1 MEVAYRKQL
10 DEYLE
15 KIDSVIEN
23 GRYKDN
29 WESLS
34 AYPVPTWYK
43 NAKFGV
49 FLHWGVYSVPAYY
62 SEWYPRLMYYKGNP
76 VYWHHKKK
84 YGKDFNYRD
93 FVPMFKA
100 EKFDAEKWVS
110 ILKSAGAKYIMPVGE
125 HHDGYKMYDSDLS
138 QWTSVKQAPHCDI
151 LGELKKECDKQG
163 VTFATSSHRA
173 EHFWFLNGGRTVG
186 YDNEVLDE
194 KYRDFYGPA
203 HNIHKIN
210 NLHNLLKQEHGIT
223 PTKEWL
229 EDWLVNSCEL
239 IDKYHP
245 ETLFFDWWVMN
256 YAFRPYMKKFLAY
269 YYNRS
274 VEWDKEVCVQ
284 YKSDAIMY
292 NVGIF
297 DRERGQLAAT
307 SPYIWQSETSTA
319 YNSWSYCTTNKFKT
333 ASKIAGTFV
342 DVISKNGNF
351 VLNLGPKADGTFCEE
366 EMQILEKLSDWTA
379 KNKEAIWGT
388 QPYKIFGEGKKHG
401 NGSFNEKYN
410 YSRKD
415 YRFTYKTG
423 SIYIFALKPDRTT
436 FKIKSLKYSGDMFAA
451 DIKSVEVL
459 GYNQNLHYERNNRC
473 LKIELDSPI
482 ETDMPLC
489 FKVSID

>member
-1 MEVAYRKQL
+1 M
-10 DEYLE
+10 
-15 KIDSVIEN
+15 
-23 GRYKDN
+23 
-29 WESLS
+29 
-34 AYPVPTWYK
+34 
-43 NAKFGV
+43 
-49 FLHWGVYSVPAYY
+49 
-62 SEWYPRLMYYKGNP
+62 
-76 VYWHHKKK
+76 
-84 YGKDFNYRD
+84 
-93 FVPMFKA
+93 
-100 EKFDAEKWVS
+100 
-110 ILKSAGAKYIMPVGE
+110 
-125 HHDGYKMYDSDLS
+125 
-138 QWTSVKQAPHCDI
+138 
-151 LGELKKECDKQG
+151 
-163 VTFATSSHRA
+163 
-173 EHFWFLNGGRTVG
+173 G

-274 VEWDKEVCVQ
+274 VEWGKEVCVQ

-297 DRERGQLAAT
+297 DRERGQLSAT

-333 ASKIAGTFV
+333 AGKIAGTFV

-423 SIYIFALKPDRTT
+423 SIYIFALKPDSTT

-451 DIKSVEVL
+451 DIKNVEVL

>member
-1 MEVAYRKQL
+1 
-10 DEYLE
+10 
-15 KIDSVIEN
+15 
-23 GRYKDN
+23 
-29 WESLS
+29 
-34 AYPVPTWYK
+34 
-43 NAKFGV
+43 
-49 FLHWGVYSVPAYY
+49 
-62 SEWYPRLMYYKGNP
+62 
-76 VYWHHKKK
+76 
-84 YGKDFNYRD
+84 
-93 FVPMFKA
+93 
-100 EKFDAEKWVS
+100 
-110 ILKSAGAKYIMPVGE
+110 MPVGE

-173 EHFWFLNGGRTVG
+173 EHFWFLNGGRTVC

-274 VEWDKEVCVQ
+274 VEWDKDVCVQ

-333 ASKIAGTFV
+333 AGKIAGTFV
-342 DVISKNGNF
+342 
-351 VLNLGPKADGTFCEE
+351 
-366 EMQILEKLSDWTA
+366 
-379 KNKEAIWGT
+379 
-388 QPYKIFGEGKKHG
+388 
-401 NGSFNEKYN
+401 
-410 YSRKD
+410 
-415 YRFTYKTG
+415 
-423 SIYIFALKPDRTT
+423 DRTT

-451 DIKSVEVL
+451 DIKNVEVL
-459 GYNQNLHYERNNRC
+459 GYNQNLHYERNNRF